1 MKISTIRLITFSPT
15 GASAKI
21 GGEVADEIASSLQ
34 KAGNKLIE
42 ETISLTHQDAENVE
56 PLVPQAETLYIC
68 AVPVYSGRVPKDA
81 MLRIKALQLAADS
94 QAACTP
100 VIPIAVYGNRDYEDA
115 LVELYDYFESIGFLS
130 IAAGAFIG
138 EHSYSNAQVPLA
150 AGRPDAKDQTK
161 ICSFGQ
167 QVAQLVIEASSKHS
181 LASVKSILKGN
192 RPYRKGA
199 KIATT
204 APVADPTK
212 CTNCGKCVEV
222 CPTGAIITPFKV
234 DVAACIQ
241 CCACVKV
248 CPEGARSFET
258 PVRGWLNE
266 NCTVRKEPEVFF
278 AG

>member
-15 GASAKI
+15 GGSDKI
-21 GGEVADEIASSLQ
+21 GEEVADEIASSLQ
-34 KAGNKLIE
+34 KAGNKLIVE
-42 ETISLTHQDAENVE
+42 IISLTRQHVENIE
-56 PLVPQAETLYIC
+56 PLVPQVETLYIC
-68 AVPVYSGRVPKDA
+68 AVPVYSGRVAKDA
-81 MLRIKALQLAADS
+81 MARIKALQLATNS

-167 QVAQLVIEASSKHS
+167 QVAQLIIETSSEHPF
-181 LASVKSILKGN
+181 ASVKSILKGN
-192 RPYRKGA
+192 RPYREGT

-204 APVADPTK
+204 APIADPK
-212 CTNCGKCVEV
+212 RCINCGKCVEV
-222 CPTGAIITPFKV
+222 CPTGAISKPF
-234 DVAACIQ
+234 DINVAACIQ

-248 CPEGARSFET
+248 CPEDARFFET
-258 PVRGWLNE
+258 PIRDFLNE
-266 NCTVRKEPEVFF
+266 NCKSRREPEMFF